1 MPRLS
6 LYTPEKGNNYRFI
19 DRQISLMFQ
28 VGCTDVH
35 VHKYL
40 GPKNPLEGTADQPIY
55 DVIKETNIQD
65 LLFLEN
71 RDRKYE
77 QEIYRI
83 RGHYQLQNLN
93 FNLSQFGL
101 FIDND
106 TVFMTVHINDIITTI
121 GRKLIAGDVM
131 ELPHLK
137 DDFALNDLDLSMPRF
152 FVVEEVDRPSEG
164 YSATWYPH
172 LYRLKLK
179 KLTDSQQY
187 SDILD
192 QPAGEDS
199 NYALRELLS
208 TRTKEL
214 EINDAI
220 IKQAELDSPMSG
232 FQVRQYYTLA
242 TDPVTGAAL
251 LTTVDSDAIDASYS
265 SQTINGLS
273 NINVSSVNAV
283 PLRTGYS
290 GYLFGDG
297 YPPNGYVFGTGIA
310 FPQAPALNDYYLR
323 LDFLPNRLF
332 TFNGQRWL
340 KVEDN
345 VRMTMTNTDT
355 RQTLKTGFINNSK
368 FMYNDEVAVDYV
380 RLEVGDYEFNTD
392 INYSIQGLYLVIKLS
407 ATRLE
412 FVIAD
417 NPTLITP
424 YISNGV
430 NKIKVTLPIVDE
442 SQITIPYDG
451 AWRVMLFNNREAER
465 QSLSKVLKPKAD
477 L

>member
-1 MPRLS
+1 LPRLS
-6 LYTPEKGNNYRFI
+6 LYKPEKGNNYRFI
-19 DRQISLMFQ
+19 DRQISRMFQ
-28 VGCTDVH
+28 VGGTDVY

-77 QEIYRI
+77 EEIYRI

-106 TVFMTVHINDIITTI
+106 TVFMTVHLNDIITSL
-121 GRKLIAGDVM
+121 GRKPLAGDVM

-137 DDFALNDLDLSMPRF
+137 DDFALNDFDVSMPRF
-152 FVVEEVDRPSEG
+152 FVIEEVDRPSEG

-172 LYRLKLK
+172 LYRIKLK
-179 KLTDSQQY
+179 KLTDSQQF

-192 QPAGEDS
+192 KPAGEDS
-199 NYALRELLS
+199 NYALRDLLS
-208 TRTKEL
+208 TRNKEL

-220 IKQAELDSPMSG
+220 VRQAEADSPLSG
-232 FQVRQYYTLA
+232 FETRHFYTLA
-242 TDPVTGAAL
+242 TDPITGQTL
-251 LTTVDSDAIDASYS
+251 LTTVDSDEIDTSYAS
-265 SQTINGLS
+265 QLVDGNS
-273 NINVSSVNAV
+273 NINAASLNAI
-283 PLRTGYS
+283 PLRTGYT

-297 YPPNGYVFGTGIA
+297 YPPNGYVFGQGIR
-310 FPQAPALNDYYLR
+310 FPEMVAKDDYFLR

-332 TFNGQRWL
+332 MFNGQRWL

-345 VRMTMTNTDT
+345 VRMTLTNTDS
-355 RQTLKTGFINNSK
+355 RQTLKAGFINNNK
-368 FMYNDEVAVDYV
+368 FMYTDEIATDYV
-380 RLEVGDYEFNTD
+380 KLFKGDTEFVTA
-392 INYSIQGLYLVIKLS
+392 INENSVGLYLVLKLEVTILDF
-407 ATRLE
+407 A
-412 FVIAD
+412 IAD
-417 NPTLITP
+417 YELLCTVEN
-424 YISNGV
+424 SV
-430 NKIKVTLPIVDE
+430 IKVTLPIIDDTQV
-442 SQITIPYDG
+442 TIPFDG
-451 AWRVMLFNNREAER
+451 AWRVSMYNHREAER
-465 QSLSKVLKPKAD
+465 QSLSKALKPKAD

>member
-6 LYTPEKGNNYRFI
+6 LYKPEKGNNYRFI
-19 DRQISLMFQ
+19 DRQISRMFQ

-77 QEIYRI
+77 EEIYRI

-121 GRKLIAGDVM
+121 GRKPLAGDVM

-137 DDFALNDLDLSMPRF
+137 DDFALNDFDLSMPRF
-152 FVVEEVDRPSEG
+152 FVIEEVDRPSEG

-192 QPAGEDS
+192 KPAGEDS
-199 NYALRELLS
+199 NYALRDLLS

-220 IKQAELDSPMSG
+220 IQQAELDSPMSG
-232 FQVRQYYTLA
+232 FQVRQFYTLA
-242 TDPVTGAAL
+242 TDPDTGAAL
-251 LTTVDSDAIDASYS
+251 LTTVDSDEYNASHS
-265 SQTINGLS
+265 GHLVNGMS
-273 NINVSSVNAV
+273 NINASSRNAI
-283 PLRTGYS
+283 PLRTGYT

-297 YPPNGYVFGTGIA
+297 FPPNGYVFGQGIR
-310 FPQAPALNDYYLR
+310 FPQDVAKDDYFLR

-332 TFNGQRWL
+332 KFNGQRWL

-345 VRMTMTNTDT
+345 VRMNMTNTDT
-355 RQTLKTGFINNSK
+355 RQILKTSFINNTN
-368 FMYNDEVAVDYV
+368 FTYADETATDYV
-380 RLEVGDYEFNTD
+380 NLDVGNFTFNTD
-392 INYSIQGLYLVIKLS
+392 IVFNTLGLYLVLKLS
-407 ATRLE
+407 TVRLD

-417 NPTLITP
+417 HPTLIQP
-424 YISNGV
+424 YVV
-430 NKIKVTLPIVDE
+430 NNIAKIKVTLPIVNE
-442 SQITIPYDG
+442 EQTSIPYEG
-451 AWRVMLFNNREAER
+451 AWRVMLFNHREEER
-465 QSLSKVLKPKAD
+465 QGLSKLLKPKAD

>member
-1 MPRLS
+1 LPRLS

-77 QEIYRI
+77 EEIYRI

-106 TVFMTVHINDIITTI
+106 TIFMTVHINDIISTI
-121 GRKLIAGDVM
+121 GRKPLAGDVM
-131 ELPHLK
+131 EVPHLK
-137 DDFALNDLDLSMPRF
+137 DDFALNDFDLSMPRF

-179 KLTDSQQY
+179 KLTDTQQY

-192 QPAGEDS
+192 KPAGEDS
-199 NYALRELLS
+199 AYALRDLLS
-208 TRTKEL
+208 TRNKDL

-220 IKQAELDSPMSG
+220 VRQAELNAPMSG
-232 FQVRQYYTLA
+232 FETRQYYTLA
-242 TDPVTGAAL
+242 TDPDTGQKL
-251 LTTVDSDAIDASYS
+251 LITTDSDAIDASYS

-273 NINVSSVNAV
+273 NINVNSVNAV
-283 PLRTGYS
+283 PLRTGYT

-297 YPPNGYVFGTGIA
+297 YPPNGYVFGQGIR
-310 FPQAPALNDYYLR
+310 FPQNPAKDDFYLR

-332 TFNGQRWL
+332 KFDGQKWL
-340 KVEDN
+340 VVEDN
-345 VRMTMTNTDT
+345 LRMTMTNYDT
-355 RQTLKTGFINNSK
+355 RQVLKTSFINNTK
-368 FMYNDEVAVDYV
+368 FMYTEEVAVDYV
-380 RLEVGDYEFNTD
+380 RAAVNDFILHTNIDF
-392 INYSIQGLYLVIKLS
+392 SITGLYLVLKLS
-407 ATRLE
+407 TTRLE
-412 FVIAD
+412 FVVAD
-417 NPTLITP
+417 HPDLLQI
-424 YISNGV
+424 YINNGAP
-430 NKIKVTLPIVDE
+430 KIKITLPIVDD
-442 SQITIPYDG
+442 SQISIPYEG
-451 AWRVMLFNNREAER
+451 AWRVMLFNHREDER
-465 QSLSKVLKPKAD
+465 QSLTTVLKPKAD

>member
-1 MPRLS
+1 
-6 LYTPEKGNNYRFI
+6 
-19 DRQISLMFQ
+19 MFQ
-28 VGCTDVH
+28 VGCTDCH

-77 QEIYRI
+77 QEIYRV

-106 TVFMTVHINDIITTI
+106 TVFMTVHINDMITTI
-121 GRKLIAGDVM
+121 GRKPLAGDVM

-137 DDFALNDLDLSMPRF
+137 DEFALNDLDLSMPRF

-179 KLTDSQQY
+179 KLTDTQQY

-192 QPAGEDS
+192 KPAGEDS
-199 NYALRELLS
+199 TYALRDLLS
-208 TRTKEL
+208 TRNREL
-214 EINDAI
+214 EITDAI
-220 IKQAELDSPMSG
+220 VRQAELDSPMCG
-232 FQVRQYYTLA
+232 FETRQFYTLA
-242 TDPVTGAAL
+242 TDDIGNKIL
-251 LTTVDSDAIDASYS
+251 LTVDSDHIDTSYS
-265 SQTINGLS
+265 SQQLNGLS
-273 NINVSSVNAV
+273 NINVSSLNAV
-283 PLRTGYS
+283 PLRTGYT

-297 YPPNGYVFGTGIA
+297 YPPNGYVFGTGIQ
-310 FPQAPALNDYYLR
+310 FPPNAAEDDYYLR
-323 LDFLPNRLF
+323 IDFLPNRLF
-332 TFNGQRWL
+332 KFTSSRWL

-345 VRMTMTNTDT
+345 IRMTMTNTDD
-355 RQTLKTGFINNSK
+355 RQTLKTSFINNSK
-368 FMYNDEVAVDYV
+368 FTYTEQLAADDIRLESGSYTFNTNMLYPTSALYIVLKLSTV
-380 RLEVGDYEFNTD
+380 RLEY
-392 INYSIQGLYLVIKLS
+392 
-407 ATRLE
+407 
-412 FVIAD
+412 VIAD
-417 NPTLITP
+417 YPELISS
-424 YISNGV
+424 YIVGGV
-430 NKIKVTLPIVDE
+430 SRIKITLPKVDD
-442 SQITIPYDG
+442 SQITIPYG
-451 AWRVMLFNNREAER
+451 GSWQVMLYNHRDNQR
-465 QSLSKVLKPKAD
+465 QSISTVLKPKAD

>member
-6 LYTPEKGNNYRFI
+6 LYKPEKGNNYRFI
-19 DRQISLMFQ
+19 DRQISRMFQ

-77 QEIYRI
+77 SEIYRI

-106 TVFMTVHINDIITTI
+106 TVFMTVHINDIITSI

-192 QPAGEDS
+192 NPAGEDAP
-199 NYALRELLS
+199 YALRELLS
-208 TRTKEL
+208 TRKKEL

-220 IKQAELDSPMSG
+220 IKQAELDAPMSG
-232 FQVRQYYTLA
+232 FQVRQLYTLA
-242 TDPVTGAAL
+242 ADPVTGFAV
-251 LTTVDSDAIDASYS
+251 LTTVDTDAIDASYS

-283 PLRTGYS
+283 PLRTGYT

-297 YPPNGYVFGTGIA
+297 FPPNGYVFGKGIA
-310 FPQAPALNDYYLR
+310 FPQNSAADDFFLR

-332 TFNGQRWL
+332 KFNGQRWL

-355 RQTLKTGFINNSK
+355 RNTLKTGFINNSK
-368 FMYNDEVAVDYV
+368 FMYNDEIAVDYV
-380 RLEVGDYEFNTD
+380 RLAVGDYAFNTNID
-392 INYSIQGLYLVIKLS
+392 YAIEGLYLVLKLS
-407 ATRLE
+407 TTRLE
-412 FVIAD
+412 FVVAD
-417 NPTLITP
+417 IPDLISS
-424 YISNGV
+424 YDLNGV
-430 NKIKVTLPIVDE
+430 SKIKVMLPIIDE